1 MLPIQKQSTS
11 HCYHNAPGW
20 LPKLFRLFFLLNLG
34 SLSACSPKDQNIVL
48 TQEPPV
54 TKQQFLPSKSISSA
68 TSLPET
74 RKTVDPITP
83 ISNIFTETVEISV
96 LATLFSSP
104 LAGIELSELDS
115 ITSNPFSMPQLG
127 KDDGHHGIDFA
138 FYQYKTFSGIDQNPI
153 QSIFSGTVTL
163 INPDRPPYGNF
174 IIIETPLNFFSDDIQ
189 TILMNKIP
197 DGKNHALPYL
207 SCPDLDA
214 AMPTIKST
222 SFSLY
227 ALYAH
232 LDSLPLPEKG
242 AAVSSGDNIGFVGNT
257 GMSGNPHLHLEFR
270 VGPSNADIGQMAHY
284 DNTVSP
290 NEIKNYCLWRV
301 SGLFQM
307 LDPMQI
313 LLIEQK
319 QQ

>member
-11 HCYHNAPGW
+11 HCYHDIPGW
-20 LPKLFRLFFLLNLG
+20 LPKLFRLLFLLNLI
-34 SLSACSPKDQNIVL
+34 SLSACSPRGQNIIL
-48 TQEPPV
+48 TPEPPIN
-54 TKQQFLPSKSISSA
+54 TQQFLPSKSISSP

-74 RKTVDPITP
+74 RKTVDPLTP
-83 ISNIFTETVEISV
+83 ISNISTETVEISV
-96 LATLFSSP
+96 PATLFSSP

-115 ITSNPFSMPQLG
+115 ITSNPFSMPQPG

-138 FYQYKTFSGIDQNPI
+138 FYQYKSFSGIYQNPI

-189 TILMNKIP
+189 SILMKKIP
-197 DGKNHALPYL
+197 DGKNYALPYL
-207 SCPDLDA
+207 SCPDLNA
-214 AMPTIKST
+214 AMPTNKAT

-232 LDSLPLPEKG
+232 MDSLPLPENG
-242 AAVSSGDNIGFVGNT
+242 ATVSSGDSIGFVGNS

-270 VGPSNADIGQMAHY
+270 VGPSNADIGKMAHY

-290 NEIKNYCLWRV
+290 NEMTNYCLWRV
-301 SGLFQM
+301 SGLYQM

-313 LLIEQK
+313 LLIEQ
-319 QQ
+319 